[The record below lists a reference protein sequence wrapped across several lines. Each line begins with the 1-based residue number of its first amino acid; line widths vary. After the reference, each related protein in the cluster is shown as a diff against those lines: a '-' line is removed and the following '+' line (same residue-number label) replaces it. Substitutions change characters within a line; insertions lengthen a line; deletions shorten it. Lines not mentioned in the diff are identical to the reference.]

1 MFFARMPVTEATTMD
16 PTQEPTDQLLRL
28 AAQQLTG
35 HHRRLFQARA
45 CLDLC
50 GGNTRRAERRFGWGR
65 HTVAKGLHELQSGVI
80 SPGSPGR
87 RGARR
92 SEDKHP
98 QLAADVRALVEP
110 QTYTD
115 PELKSSR

>member
-80 SPGSPGR
+80 SPDEPFSRVLPIQKIGR
-87 RGARR
+87 IGNDRPRIWN
-92 SEDKHP
+92 
-98 QLAADVRALVEP
+98 RAP
-110 QTYTD
+110 
-115 PELKSSR
+115 